1 MDSIELVERVAAVE
15 TKVENLETWQGKQN
29 GTLQRLESKVDKLLM
44 FIVGLLGGVT
54 VNLIIT
60 IARTH

>member
-1 MDSIELVERVAAVE
+1 MDTMELVERIATMETRVE
-15 TKVENLETWQGKQN
+15 SLEAWQGKQN
-29 GTLQRLESKVDKLLM
+29 GSLQRLEAKVDKLLM

-60 IARTH
+60 IAKTH